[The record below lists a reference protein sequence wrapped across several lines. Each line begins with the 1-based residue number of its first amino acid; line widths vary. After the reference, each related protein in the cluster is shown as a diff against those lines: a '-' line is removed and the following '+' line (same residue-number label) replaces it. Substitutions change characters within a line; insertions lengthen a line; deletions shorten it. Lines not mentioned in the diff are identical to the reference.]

1 MRKLLETSLEH
12 AGFDVV
18 ATARDGDEA
27 LALCMR
33 LRPDVMTLDLAMP
46 GTDGIAVLRT
56 LRARRQALPVVV
68 VSAFSAEHGARA
80 VDALAEG
87 AFDLVAKPA
96 GGMPLHEFGATL
108 ATVVTTAADSRRAPA
123 AVAPTAAPAAAPRAV
138 RRVRRVT
145 GAGRV
150 VVIACSTGGPRA
162 LGDLVPALPG
172 TLGA

>member
-1 MRKLLETSLEH
+1 MRRLLETALTE
-12 AGFDVV
+12 AGFVV
-18 ATARDGDEA
+18 VGTARDGDEA
-27 LALCMR
+27 LSLATR

-46 GTDGIAVLRT
+46 GTDGMAVLRT
-56 LRARRQALPVVV
+56 LRERRVRLPVVV

-96 GGMPLHEFGATL
+96 NGVLLTEFGAAL
-108 ATVVTTAADSRRAPA
+108 ATVVTTAAESRRA
-123 AVAPTAAPAAAPRAV
+123 AAPSVVPTPA
-138 RRVRRVT
+138 RRVSATPRRSP

-162 LGDLVPALPG
+162 LAD
-172 TLGA
+172 